1 MIKGGNMN
9 EQNFLTDLTELLDTE
24 EEISLDTNLEYIEEW
39 DSLSYVSF
47 VAIAL
52 SKYKVAVAKEEIK
65 GAKTVKD
72 LYKAVCNG

>member
-1 MIKGGNMN
+1 MDEKK
-9 EQNFLTDLTELLDTE
+9 FLEDLTELLDTE
-24 EEISLDTNLEYIEEW
+24 STISLDSKLDDIDEW

-47 VAIAL
+47 VAVAL

-65 GAKTVKD
+65 NAKTVND

>member
-1 MIKGGNMN
+1 MDEHK
-9 EQNFLTDLTELLDTE
+9 FLADLTELLDRE
-24 EEISLDTNLEYIEEW
+24 EEISLDTNLEDIEEW

-47 VAIAL
+47 IAIAL

-65 GAKTVKD
+65 SAKTVND

>member
-1 MIKGGNMN
+1 MG
-9 EQNFLTDLTELLDTE
+9 EQKFLADLTELLDTE
-24 EEISLDTNLEYIEEW
+24 DEISLETNLEDIEEW

-52 SKYKVAVAKEEIK
+52 SKYKVAVAKEAIK
-65 GAKTVKD
+65 GAKTVND